1 MTKTAE
7 ELNEI
12 KRLLNSL
19 LFLCDN
25 YDMITDSIFDSA
37 CIELSKAIK
46 IPLESIIE
54 KPKKQIDG
62 AKGAYINYLRY
73 VKKLS
78 QNTINAYISCLNNV
92 YKKVDLPNDIWSI
105 NNSSDI
111 EEILKAVEH
120 LKLRRADSN
129 YLISLRSYNEFLS
142 SHQK

>member
-1 MTKTAE
+1 MTKTTE

-12 KRLLNSL
+12 KHLLNSL

-37 CIELSKAIK
+37 CIELLKTLK
-46 IPLESIIE
+46 IPLESILE
-54 KPKKQIDG
+54 RPKKQINEV
-62 AKGAYINYLRY
+62 KEEYINYLRY

-78 QNTINAYISCLNNV
+78 NNTINAYISCLDNLH
-92 YKKVDLPNDIWSI
+92 KKVELPNNIWSI

-129 YLISLRSYNEFLS
+129 YLISLRSYNKFISLE
-142 SHQK
+142 H

>member
-1 MTKTAE
+1 MTKTTE

-12 KRLLNSL
+12 KHLLNSL

-37 CIELSKAIK
+37 CIELLKTLK
-46 IPLESIIE
+46 IPLESILE
-54 KPKKQIDG
+54 RPKKQINEV
-62 AKGAYINYLRY
+62 KEEYINYLRY

-78 QNTINAYISCLNNV
+78 NNTINAYISCLDNL
-92 YKKVDLPNDIWSI
+92 YKKVELPNNIWSI

-129 YLISLRSYNEFLS
+129 YLISLRSYNKFISLE
-142 SHQK
+142 H